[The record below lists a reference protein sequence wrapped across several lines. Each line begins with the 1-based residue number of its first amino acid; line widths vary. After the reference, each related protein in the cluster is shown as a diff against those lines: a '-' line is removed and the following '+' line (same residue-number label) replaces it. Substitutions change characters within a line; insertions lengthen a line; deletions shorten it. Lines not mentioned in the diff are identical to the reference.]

1 MLKYLSPHYLQRKS
15 NDGPGHWILAG
26 QPRLLQAF
34 QESIN
39 EQNPSLSCSTPAK
52 HNSQGNKHIFK
63 KKNETSAK
71 DLKTL
76 SLTPERVMQG
86 YFQVY

>member
-1 MLKYLSPHYLQRKS
+1 MNKIPLSLAQPLPNITLKET
-15 NDGPGHWILAG
+15 NT
-26 QPRLLQAF
+26 
-34 QESIN
+34 
-39 EQNPSLSCSTPAK
+39 SL
-52 HNSQGNKHIFK
+52 K